1 MTATAWS
8 DFPVLQLQG
17 PLDIY
22 RTSYLVQVSERVER
36 QFRVTFDF
44 KAVDFIDAGALSCF
58 VRLHNRMR
66 PNRERPESPGFE
78 ASIRLI
84 NVQPPV
90 ARLIRMVRLD
100 ELFEIQEPTVA
111 RLGEATAFSVDGA
124 AALSRVSTLTEAR
137 PA

>member
-1 MTATAWS
+1 MAATAWS
-8 DFPVLQLQG
+8 DFPVLRLQG

-22 RTSYLVQVSERVER
+22 RTSYLAEVSQRVER

-66 PNRERPESPGFE
+66 PNHERPGSPAFE

-84 NVQPPV
+84 NVQPLV

-100 ELFEIQEPTVA
+100 ELFEI
-111 RLGEATAFSVDGA
+111 DGFHE
-124 AALSRVSTLTEAR
+124 LSTPKLATLTVRSAVR
-137 PA
+137 SL

>member
-1 MTATAWS
+1 MAATAWS
-8 DFPVLQLQG
+8 DSPVLRLQG

-22 RTSYLVQVSERVER
+22 QTPYLLEVTEKIER

-44 KAVDFIDAGALSCF
+44 KAVNFIDAGALSCF

-66 PNRERPESPGFE
+66 PNHERPGSPAFE

-84 NVQPPV
+84 NVRPLV

-111 RLGEATAFSVDGA
+111 RLGEAAAFSTNGA
-124 AALSRVSTLTEAR
+124 TTLICVPSLTEAR